1 MSEWPGMAAG
11 GTGLLTPAIVL
22 GAAVVGGLAAR
33 LLHMPTILGY
43 ISAGVAVSL
52 FRERLG
58 ISAEQV
64 MPVAD
69 IGVAL
74 LLFVVG
80 IEFSLSSLARARLL
94 AFVAAPLQILL
105 TMALG
110 FAIGRLLGF
119 DSAAAA
125 VVGYAIAL
133 SSTALAMKMVT
144 GRHDIRSP
152 FGVSTLSYA
161 LAQDLSLVVGLGIL
175 PALAKGAGW
184 QSTAQ
189 SFAWSTMILLA
200 AILLAT
206 RVMPVIL
213 RTTAR
218 LQSRELFILVAV
230 AICIGAA
237 AGASAV
243 GISVAVGAF
252 LAGLIISE
260 SEYSHAVIAEVIP
273 IRDLLVSVFFVS
285 VGMLLNA
292 GYFTEHWVAVLALS
306 GAIVLGKTVIIA
318 LLTRLTGQHT
328 HVALTAGLALCQ
340 IGEFSFIVAAESF
353 ALDFI
358 ERDVYDLLVST
369 TLVTMVLSP
378 LLYRFEPR
386 ISALFGKR
394 SASVKGDVAL
404 PDHFRNHIILL
415 GMGRVGKHILDIVSA
430 CGTKV
435 VAVDVSTER
444 LQRAASESVYT
455 IFGDAANPWILRQC
469 RPEYAAI
476 AIIALPDPLEAKAI
490 VERLRLL
497 NPDIK
502 ILARTHS
509 ADVARDLERIGATA
523 AVLAEEETA
532 KVIAR
537 RALLHC
543 GAEPAHIEAVI
554 AAGSQQWKE
563 QESDSEPGAIE

>member
-1 MSEWPGMAAG
+1 MIAE
-11 GTGLLTPAIVL
+11 GTGLVTPAIVL
-22 GAAVVGGLAAR
+22 GAAVAGGLAAR
-33 LLHMPTILGY
+33 LVRMPTILGY

-64 MPVAD
+64 MPVAE

-80 IEFSLSSLARARLL
+80 IEFSLSSLARARIL

-119 DSAAAA
+119 DSVAAA

-161 LAQDLSLVVGLGIL
+161 LVQDLSLVVGLGIL
-175 PALAKGAGW
+175 PTLARGAAW
-184 QSTAQ
+184 QSTAL
-189 SFAWSTMILLA
+189 SFVWSTVMLLA
-200 AILLAT
+200 VLLLAT
-206 RVMPVIL
+206 RVMPFIL

-218 LQSRELFILVAV
+218 LRSRELFILVAV

-237 AGASAV
+237 AGASAA

-260 SEYSHAVIAEVIP
+260 SEYSHAVVAEVIP
-273 IRDLLVSVFFVS
+273 LRDLLVSVFFVS
-285 VGMLLNA
+285 VGMLLNPA
-292 GYFTEHWVAVLALS
+292 YIAEHWVAVLALS
-306 GAIVLGKTVIIA
+306 GAILLGKAALITV
-318 LLTRLTGQHT
+318 LTRLTGQHT

-353 ALDFI
+353 ALGFI

-369 TLVTMVLSP
+369 TLVTMVPSP
-378 LLYRFEPR
+378 LIYHFEPR
-386 ISALFGKR
+386 VSALFGKL
-394 SASVKGDVAL
+394 AGDGDTDVAV
-404 PDHFRNHIILL
+404 PPHFRDHVILL
-415 GMGRVGKHILDIVSA
+415 GLGRVGKHVLDIVSA
-430 CGTKV
+430 CATKV
-435 VAVDVSTER
+435 VVVDVSMER
-444 LQRAASESVYT
+444 LKHAASESVHT
-455 IFGDAANPWILRQC
+455 VFGDAANPWILKQC

-502 ILARTHS
+502 ILARAHS
-509 ADVARDLERIGATA
+509 ADTARDLERLGAIG

-554 AAGSQQWKE
+554 AAGSRQWKE
-563 QESDSEPGAIE
+563 EDSPAEPDSVE

>member
-1 MSEWPGMAAG
+1 MAAE
-11 GTGLLTPAIVL
+11 GTGLVTPAIVL
-22 GAAVVGGLAAR
+22 GAAVAGGLAAR
-33 LLHMPTILGY
+33 LLRMPTILGY

-64 MPVAD
+64 MPVAE

-80 IEFSLSSLARARLL
+80 IEFSLSSLARARML

-144 GRHDIRSP
+144 ERHDIRSP

-161 LAQDLSLVVGLGIL
+161 LVQDLSLVVGLGIL
-175 PALAKGAGW
+175 PTLARGAAW
-184 QSTAQ
+184 QSTAL
-189 SFAWSTMILLA
+189 SFVWSTLMLLA
-200 AILLAT
+200 VLLLAT

-218 LQSRELFILVAV
+218 LRSRELFILVAV

-237 AGASAV
+237 AGASAA

-260 SEYSHAVIAEVIP
+260 SEYSHAVVAEVIP
-273 IRDLLVSVFFVS
+273 LRDLLVSVFFVS
-285 VGMLLNA
+285 VGMLLNPA
-292 GYFTEHWVAVLALS
+292 YITEHWVAVLALS
-306 GAIVLGKTVIIA
+306 GAILLGKAALIA
-318 LLTRLTGQHT
+318 LLTRLTGQHA

-353 ALDFI
+353 ALGFI

-378 LLYRFEPR
+378 LMYHFEPR
-386 ISALFGKR
+386 VSALFGKR
-394 SASVKGDVAL
+394 AGDGDADVAV
-404 PDHFRNHIILL
+404 PPNFRDHVILL
-415 GMGRVGKHILDIVSA
+415 GLGRVGKHVLDIVSA
-430 CGTKV
+430 CATKV
-435 VAVDVSTER
+435 VVVDVSMER
-444 LQRAASESVYT
+444 LKHAASESVHT
-455 IFGDAANPWILRQC
+455 VFGDAANPWILKQC

-502 ILARTHS
+502 ILARAHS
-509 ADVARDLERIGATA
+509 ADTARDLERLGAIG

-554 AAGSQQWKE
+554 AAGSRQWKE
-563 QESDSEPGAIE
+563 EDSAAEPDSVE